1 MMRPSYTLFRTM
13 RADVDGHPIVGR
25 EFAMLGVRIAG
36 PQPDIRVLDDGTI
49 KPEAGGMSAFI
60 DPRKMPKSLR
70 PRTLKE
76 KPGESPYPC
85 FRLDEAKLPVVLV
98 FRKDKDYHGLVEPR
112 AQCAFE
118 DFEAQLGETR
128 VEWKVAY
135 AAPE

>member
-1 MMRPSYTLFRTM
+1 MET
-13 RADVDGHPIVGR
+13 V
-25 EFAMLGVRIAG
+25 
-36 PQPDIRVLDDGTI
+36 

-85 FRLDEAKLPVVLV
+85 FSIDKAKLPAALV
-98 FRKDKDYHGLVEPR
+98 FRKDKEYHGLVEPR
-112 AQCAFE
+112 VQCVFAE
-118 DFEAQLGETR
+118 YEAQLGATR

-135 AAPE
+135 AAP